1 MSVDMNQT
9 ISAASLDNLHDIIVP
24 DSIGFFPLSTGWMI
38 MLIISLA
45 LLFHWIVQTYK
56 QYEKTR
62 YKREALKAMEKENGL
77 LELLSLAKRVGIA
90 AYGREKIAL
99 LTGDAWWDFMEA
111 HSHVNVENTL
121 RDEIAKCLY
130 DASYSMDSKML
141 TEVNTMVSVWIKT
154 HKVDSDV

>member
-9 ISAASLDNLHDIIVP
+9 IAAASLDNLHDIIVP
-24 DSIGFFPLSTGWMI
+24 DSVGFFPLSTGWMI
-38 MLIISLA
+38 VLIISLA

-62 YKREALKAMEKENGL
+62 YKREALKALENENGL

-99 LTGDAWWDFMEA
+99 LTGDAWWDFVEA
-111 HSHVNVENTL
+111 HSQVNVENTL